1 MIRLIL
7 EIEEKEQKLTD
18 KLIIT
23 KCKVNTR
30 EIGRRYTE
38 AEKKCSN
45 IIKERMNLGVGTEAI
60 NLTSEKNTDKIIN
73 ELLKNIL

>member
-7 EIEEKEQKLTD
+7 EIEEKKQKLTD

-23 KCKVNTR
+23 KCEVNTH
-30 EIGRRYTE
+30 EIGRRCTE

-45 IIKERMNLGVGTEAI
+45 ILKERMNLGGGTETI
-60 NLTSEKNTDKIIN
+60 NLSSEKNGDKIIN